1 MSKAALCVG
10 INEFEHLPKSS
21 WLQGCVNDARDLAG
35 LLETGY
41 GFPDSDISVLL
52 DSQAT
57 KERVVAQLNSLLDR
71 AASGEL
77 QHIVFTFSSH
87 GTQIPDTSD
96 DEADRLDEAFACYD
110 INNSGDSWDPATVI
124 SDDELFSLFAR
135 LPDGVLMDVVL
146 DTCHSGTG
154 LKSLDLLP
162 GRRPRFLP
170 APTARGVAATEFSEP
185 RALRDLVK
193 AGRGVKPVL
202 LAACRAD
209 QTAADAYP
217 GGPLQRRL
225 HLQLH
230 QGRQG
235 RRHPGPGGH
244 PEAGQQ
250 GPQGRRVRPG
260 RPAGRHDG
268 GAEGSL
274 GKLTEAHSRRSS
286 SGWKVAAGI
295 LIPASLLMISS
306 FSCCHSASMT
316 GLSAAKHSLP
326 PSSKRSSPPPRTV

>member
-35 LLETGY
+35 LLQSGY
-41 GFPDSDISVLL
+41 GFAEADIALLL

-57 KERVVAQLNSLLDR
+57 KNQVMAELDSMLDR
-71 AASGEL
+71 AAAGEL

-87 GTQIPDTSD
+87 GTQIPDSSD

-110 INNSGDSWDPATVI
+110 INNTGDSWDPATVI
-124 SDDELFSLFAR
+124 SDDELFALFAR

-170 APTARGVAATEFSEP
+170 APTARGVADTEFKDT

-209 QTAADAYP
+209 QTAADAFLEGRYNGAFTYNFIRAVRGDGALGRAEILKLISKGLRA
-217 GGPLQRRL
+217 GGFDQVA
-225 HLQLH
+225 QL
-230 QGRQG
+230 
-235 RRHPGPGGH
+235 
-244 PEAGQQ
+244 
-250 GPQGRRVRPG
+250 
-260 RPAGRHDG
+260 
-268 GAEGSL
+268 EGS
-274 GKLTEAHSRRSS
+274 T
-286 SGWKVAAGI
+286 AARKARWG
-295 LIPASLLMISS
+295 S
-306 FSCCHSASMT
+306 
-316 GLSAAKHSLP
+316 
-326 PSSKRSSPPPRTV
+326 

>member
-35 LLETGY
+35 LLQADY
-41 GFPDSDISVLL
+41 GFAEADISILL
-52 DSQAT
+52 DAQAT
-57 KERVVAQLNSLLDR
+57 KEQVVAQLNSLLDR

-87 GTQIPDTSD
+87 GTQIPDASD
-96 DEADRLDEAFACYD
+96 DEADRLDEAFACYN
-110 INNSGDSWDPATVI
+110 INNSGDTWDPATVI
-124 SDDELFSLFAR
+124 SDDELFTLFAR

-170 APTARGVAATEFSEP
+170 APTARGVAATEFSDT

-209 QTAADAYP
+209 QTAADAFLEGRYNGAFTYNFIKAIRGDGTLGRADILKLVSKGLRA
-217 GGPLQRRL
+217 GGFDQVA
-225 HLQLH
+225 QL
-230 QGRQG
+230 
-235 RRHPGPGGH
+235 
-244 PEAGQQ
+244 
-250 GPQGRRVRPG
+250 
-260 RPAGRHDG
+260 
-268 GAEGSL
+268 EG
-274 GKLTEAHSRRSS
+274 TT
-286 SGWKVAAGI
+286 AARK
-295 LIPASLLMISS
+295 ASWGS
-306 FSCCHSASMT
+306 
-316 GLSAAKHSLP
+316 
-326 PSSKRSSPPPRTV
+326 

>member
-41 GFPDSDISVLL
+41 GFPGSDISVLL

-57 KERVVAQLNSLLDR
+57 KERVVAQLNALLDR

-110 INNSGDSWDPATVI
+110 INNAGDSWDPATVI

-209 QTAADAYP
+209 QTAADAYLEGRYNGAFTYNFIKAVRGDGTLGRADILKLVSKGLRA
-217 GGPLQRRL
+217 GGFDQVA
-225 HLQLH
+225 QL
-230 QGRQG
+230 
-235 RRHPGPGGH
+235 
-244 PEAGQQ
+244 
-250 GPQGRRVRPG
+250 
-260 RPAGRHDG
+260 
-268 GAEGSL
+268 EG
-274 GKLTEAHSRRSS
+274 T
-286 SGWKVAAGI
+286 AAARKAPWGN
-295 LIPASLLMISS
+295 
-306 FSCCHSASMT
+306 
-316 GLSAAKHSLP
+316 
-326 PSSKRSSPPPRTV
+326 

>member
-10 INEFEHLPKSS
+10 INEFEHLPGSS
-21 WLQGCVNDARDLAG
+21 WLQGCVNDARDIAG
-35 LLETGY
+35 LLRANY
-41 GFPDSDISVLL
+41 GFAESDITMLL

-57 KERVVAQLNSLLDR
+57 KEQVVARLSSMLDR
-71 AASGEL
+71 AAAGEL

-124 SDDELFSLFAR
+124 SDDELFALFAR
-135 LPDGVLMDVVL
+135 LPDGVLFDVVL

-170 APTARGVAATEFSEP
+170 APTPRGVAATEFADT

-193 AGRGVKPVL
+193 TGQGVKPVL

-209 QTAADAYP
+209 QTAADAFLEGRYNGAFTYNFIKAVTGDGTLGRAEILKQVSKGLRA
-217 GGPLQRRL
+217 GGFDQVA
-225 HLQLH
+225 QL
-230 QGRQG
+230 
-235 RRHPGPGGH
+235 
-244 PEAGQQ
+244 
-250 GPQGRRVRPG
+250 
-260 RPAGRHDG
+260 
-268 GAEGSL
+268 EGTTAAR
-274 GKLTEAHSRRSS
+274 KSS
-286 SGWKVAAGI
+286 WGS
-295 LIPASLLMISS
+295 
-306 FSCCHSASMT
+306 
-316 GLSAAKHSLP
+316 
-326 PSSKRSSPPPRTV
+326 

>member
-41 GFPDSDISVLL
+41 GFPGSDISVLL

-57 KERVVAQLNSLLDR
+57 KERVVAQLNALLDR

-87 GTQIPDTSD
+87 GTQIPDTSN

-110 INNSGDSWDPATVI
+110 INNAGDSWDPATVI

-209 QTAADAYP
+209 QTAADAYLEGRYNGAFTYNFIKAVRGDGTLGRADILKLVSKGLRA
-217 GGPLQRRL
+217 GGFDQVA
-225 HLQLH
+225 QL
-230 QGRQG
+230 
-235 RRHPGPGGH
+235 
-244 PEAGQQ
+244 
-250 GPQGRRVRPG
+250 
-260 RPAGRHDG
+260 
-268 GAEGSL
+268 EG
-274 GKLTEAHSRRSS
+274 TT
-286 SGWKVAAGI
+286 AARKAPWGN
-295 LIPASLLMISS
+295 
-306 FSCCHSASMT
+306 
-316 GLSAAKHSLP
+316 
-326 PSSKRSSPPPRTV
+326 

>member
-35 LLETGY
+35 LLQADY
-41 GFPDSDISVLL
+41 GFADADISILL
-52 DSQAT
+52 DSEAT
-57 KERVVAQLNSLLDR
+57 KEQVVAQLNSLLDR

-77 QHIVFTFSSH
+77 RHIVFTFSSH
-87 GTQIPDTSD
+87 GTQIPDTND
-96 DEADRLDEAFACYD
+96 DEADRLDEAFACYN

-124 SDDELFSLFAR
+124 SDDELFALFAR

-170 APTARGVAATEFSEP
+170 APTARGVAATEFRDT

-193 AGRGVKPVL
+193 AGRGVRPVL

-209 QTAADAYP
+209 QTAADAFLEGRYNGAFTYNFIKAIRGDGTLGRADILKLVSKGLRA
-217 GGPLQRRL
+217 GGFDQVA
-225 HLQLH
+225 QLE
-230 QGRQG
+230 GTTAARKA
-235 RRHPGPGGH
+235 PWGG
-244 PEAGQQ
+244 
-250 GPQGRRVRPG
+250 
-260 RPAGRHDG
+260 
-268 GAEGSL
+268 
-274 GKLTEAHSRRSS
+274 
-286 SGWKVAAGI
+286 
-295 LIPASLLMISS
+295 
-306 FSCCHSASMT
+306 
-316 GLSAAKHSLP
+316 
-326 PSSKRSSPPPRTV
+326 

>member
-10 INEFEHLPKSS
+10 INEFEHLPRSN

-35 LLETGY
+35 LLQANY
-41 GFPDSDISVLL
+41 GFAEADITMLL

-57 KERVVAQLNSLLDR
+57 KEQVVARLSSMLDR
-71 AASGEL
+71 AAAGEL

-124 SDDELFSLFAR
+124 SDDELFALFAR
-135 LPDGVLMDVVL
+135 LPDGVVFDVVL

-170 APTARGVAATEFSEP
+170 APTPRGVATSEFADT

-193 AGRGVKPVL
+193 TGKGVKPVL

-209 QTAADAYP
+209 QTAADAFLEGRYNGAFTYNFIKAVT
-217 GGPLQRRL
+217 GGGTLGRAEILKQVSKGLRAGGFDQVA
-225 HLQLH
+225 QL
-230 QGRQG
+230 
-235 RRHPGPGGH
+235 
-244 PEAGQQ
+244 
-250 GPQGRRVRPG
+250 
-260 RPAGRHDG
+260 
-268 GAEGSL
+268 EG
-274 GKLTEAHSRRSS
+274 TT
-286 SGWKVAAGI
+286 AARK
-295 LIPASLLMISS
+295 ASWGS
-306 FSCCHSASMT
+306 
-316 GLSAAKHSLP
+316 
-326 PSSKRSSPPPRTV
+326 

>member
-35 LLETGY
+35 LLQADY
-41 GFPDSDISVLL
+41 GFAEADISILL
-52 DSQAT
+52 DAQAT
-57 KERVVAQLNSLLDR
+57 KEQVVAQLNSLLDR

-87 GTQIPDTSD
+87 GTQIPDVSD
-96 DEADRLDEAFACYD
+96 DEADRLDEAFACYN
-110 INNSGDSWDPATVI
+110 INNSGDTWDPATVI
-124 SDDELFSLFAR
+124 SDDELFTLFAR

-170 APTARGVAATEFSEP
+170 APTARGVAATEFSDT

-209 QTAADAYP
+209 QTAADAFLEGRYNGAFTYNFIKAIRGDGTLGRADILKLVSKGLRA
-217 GGPLQRRL
+217 GGFDQVA
-225 HLQLH
+225 QL
-230 QGRQG
+230 
-235 RRHPGPGGH
+235 
-244 PEAGQQ
+244 
-250 GPQGRRVRPG
+250 
-260 RPAGRHDG
+260 
-268 GAEGSL
+268 EG
-274 GKLTEAHSRRSS
+274 TT
-286 SGWKVAAGI
+286 AARK
-295 LIPASLLMISS
+295 ASWGS
-306 FSCCHSASMT
+306 
-316 GLSAAKHSLP
+316 
-326 PSSKRSSPPPRTV
+326 

>member
-41 GFPDSDISVLL
+41 GFPGSDISVLL

-57 KERVVAQLNSLLDR
+57 KERVVAQLNALLDR

-87 GTQIPDTSD
+87 GTQIPDTSN

-110 INNSGDSWDPATVI
+110 INNAGDSWDPATVI

-209 QTAADAYP
+209 QTAADAY
-217 GGPLQRRL
+217 LE
-225 HLQLH
+225 
-230 QGRQG
+230 GRYNG
-235 RRHPGPGGH
+235 
-244 PEAGQQ
+244 AFTYNFIKA
-250 GPQGRRVRPG
+250 VRG
-260 RPAGRHDG
+260 D
-268 GAEGSL
+268 GSL
-274 GKLTEAHSRRSS
+274 GRADILKLVSKGLRA
-286 SGWKVAAGI
+286 GGFDQVAQLEG
-295 LIPASLLMISS
+295 
-306 FSCCHSASMT
+306 T
-316 GLSAAKHSLP
+316 TAARKAP
-326 PSSKRSSPPPRTV
+326 WGN

>member
-21 WLQGCVNDARDLAG
+21 WVQGCVNDARDLAG
-35 LLETGY
+35 LLQAGY
-41 GFPDSDISVLL
+41 GFAGSDISTLL

-57 KERVVAQLNSLLDR
+57 KEQVVAQLNALLDR
-71 AASGEL
+71 ATSGEL

-87 GTQIPDTSD
+87 GTQIPDSND

-124 SDDELFSLFAR
+124 SDDELFALFAR

-170 APTARGVAATEFSEP
+170 APTARGVAATEFSES

-209 QTAADAYP
+209 QTAADAFLEGRYNGAFTYNFIKAVRGDGALGRADILKLVSKGLRA
-217 GGPLQRRL
+217 GGFDQVA
-225 HLQLH
+225 QL
-230 QGRQG
+230 
-235 RRHPGPGGH
+235 
-244 PEAGQQ
+244 
-250 GPQGRRVRPG
+250 
-260 RPAGRHDG
+260 
-268 GAEGSL
+268 EG
-274 GKLTEAHSRRSS
+274 TTAAR
-286 SGWKVAAGI
+286 KVPWG
-295 LIPASLLMISS
+295 S
-306 FSCCHSASMT
+306 
-316 GLSAAKHSLP
+316 
-326 PSSKRSSPPPRTV
+326 